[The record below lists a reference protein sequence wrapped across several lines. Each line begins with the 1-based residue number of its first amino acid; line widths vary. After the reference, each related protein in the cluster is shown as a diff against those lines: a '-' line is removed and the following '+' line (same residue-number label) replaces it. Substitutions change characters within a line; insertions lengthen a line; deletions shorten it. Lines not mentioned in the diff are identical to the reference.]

1 MADNSAREQ
10 IENQEWID
18 SLDYVLEHEDTERAA
33 ELLALLHQR
42 AQQAGVRFAAPSGTP
57 YLNSI
62 PQANE
67 KPYPGSREIE
77 RRIKSLVRWN
87 AMAMVVKAN
96 RDDHGIGGHIS
107 SYASAATL
115 WEVAFNHFLRGYDHD
130 DGPDLVYFQGHS
142 SPGVYSRAFLEGRL
156 SEEHLA
162 NFRHEILNKRAL
174 SSYPHPRLMPDF
186 WQFPTVSMGL
196 TSIQAIYQARFN
208 RYLTDRGLREQ
219 NDQRV
224 WAFLGDGEMDEPES
238 TGAITLASREQLDN
252 LIFVV
257 ACNLQRLDGPVRGNG
272 QVIQELETAFSG
284 AGWNVIK
291 VIWGSDWD
299 PLLAKDETGE
309 LVSAMNS
316 LLDGQAQN
324 YVTADGAYI
333 REDFFGRSDYLRE
346 LVRNYS
352 DEQLEKM
359 RRGGHDPVKVYNAY
373 ARAMESDGRPT
384 VILAQTIKG
393 YGLGEAGEGRNVTHK
408 QKELNEQELRQFRS
422 RFGIPIS
429 DEDVASAPFY
439 KPDEESEE
447 VTYLRKRREELGGFL
462 PERRTDHSGLPEPS
476 AKAFRKYDEGSEDR
490 DVATTMVAVQL
501 IGDLL
506 ADEEFGRHVVPI
518 IPDEARTFGLEAL
531 FRQAGIYAH
540 DGQHYEPVD
549 RQSLL
554 YYNERQDGAILEE
567 GISEAGS
574 ISSFIAAGTSYSTH
588 GVPMLP
594 FFLFYSMFGFQR
606 VGDLIWAAG
615 DIRARGFLIGGT
627 SGRTTLPG
635 EGLQH
640 QDGNSH
646 ALAMTVPNV
655 RAYDPTYA
663 YELATI
669 IRYGIREMY
678 EENRDLIYYI
688 TVMNDKYPMPPMPE
702 DAGDGILRGLYRVK
716 EGQKKIQLHL
726 AGSGALLP
734 EALRAAE
741 LLGNEFD
748 VDADVFSATSWKA
761 LYDDAIRTDR
771 DNRLHPGKKEK
782 QPYVTEQFSDGLP
795 VVAAIDYIRS
805 VPLSVASWVPGGM
818 TVLGTDGFGQSDN
831 RKALRAHFEV
841 NAENI
846 ALAGL
851 HALWRR
857 GEIDKK
863 VVTSAI
869 KKLKINPEAQFA
881 ADV

>member
-1 MADNSAREQ
+1 
-10 IENQEWID
+10 
-18 SLDYVLEHEDTERAA
+18 
-33 ELLALLHQR
+33 
-42 AQQAGVRFAAPSGTP
+42 
-57 YLNSI
+57 
-62 PQANE
+62 
-67 KPYPGSREIE
+67 
-77 RRIKSLVRWN
+77 
-87 AMAMVVKAN
+87 
-96 RDDHGIGGHIS
+96 
-107 SYASAATL
+107 
-115 WEVAFNHFLRGYDHD
+115 
-130 DGPDLVYFQGHS
+130 
-142 SPGVYSRAFLEGRL
+142 
-156 SEEHLA
+156 
-162 NFRHEILNKRAL
+162 
-174 SSYPHPRLMPDF
+174 
-186 WQFPTVSMGL
+186 
-196 TSIQAIYQARFN
+196 
-208 RYLTDRGLREQ
+208 
-219 NDQRV
+219 
-224 WAFLGDGEMDEPES
+224 
-238 TGAITLASREQLDN
+238 
-252 LIFVV
+252 
-257 ACNLQRLDGPVRGNG
+257 
-272 QVIQELETAFSG
+272 
-284 AGWNVIK
+284 
-291 VIWGSDWD
+291 
-299 PLLAKDETGE
+299 
-309 LVSAMNS
+309 
-316 LLDGQAQN
+316 
-324 YVTADGAYI
+324 
-333 REDFFGRSDYLRE
+333 
-346 LVRNYS
+346 
-352 DEQLEKM
+352 
-359 RRGGHDPVKVYNAY
+359 
-373 ARAMESDGRPT
+373 
-384 VILAQTIKG
+384 
-393 YGLGEAGEGRNVTHK
+393 
-408 QKELNEQELRQFRS
+408 
-422 RFGIPIS
+422 
-429 DEDVASAPFY
+429 
-439 KPDEESEE
+439 
-447 VTYLRKRREELGGFL
+447 
-462 PERRTDHSGLPEPS
+462 
-476 AKAFRKYDEGSEDR
+476 
-490 DVATTMVAVQL
+490 
-501 IGDLL
+501 
-506 ADEEFGRHVVPI
+506 
-518 IPDEARTFGLEAL
+518 
-531 FRQAGIYAH
+531 
-540 DGQHYEPVD
+540 
-549 RQSLL
+549 
-554 YYNERQDGAILEE
+554 
-567 GISEAGS
+567 
-574 ISSFIAAGTSYSTH
+574 
-588 GVPMLP
+588 MLP

-678 EENRDLIYYI
+678 EENQDLIYYI

-702 DAGDGILRGLYRVK
+702 DADDGILRGLYRVK

-795 VVAAIDYIRS
+795 VVAATDYIRS

-818 TVLGTDGFGQSDN
+818 TALGTDGFGQSDN